1 MTREELDMRI
11 RQNRD
16 RYNIGQNIRKF
27 RMEAGFTQEQT
38 VAKMQLLGVE
48 ISRGTYSQIE
58 CGIANIRVEDLL
70 ALKTIFQI
78 SIEDFFQGITL

>member
-1 MTREELDMRI
+1 MRI

-27 RMEAGFTQEQT
+27 RMDAGFTQEQT

-58 CGIANIRVEDLL
+58 CVIANIRVEDLL
-70 ALKTIFQI
+70 ALQSIFQI
-78 SIEDFFQGITL
+78 NIEDFFQGITL